1 MGRKWVWVLLVA
13 AVVAAGAITWRRAGP
28 VTVDVVR
35 PTRGPAVDAIYATG
49 TVEPTVMLPIAPRV
63 AGRLTALNVDEGAS
77 VRNGQVLAR
86 LDAADLESTV
96 EELQARARFAR
107 DQLRRTEELVKRGVS
122 AAIDLDRARS
132 DADAADAALKRAR
145 AQRDF
150 TALTAPADGTII
162 RRDGEIGQYIPVGQP
177 VFYLACCAPLR
188 VTAEVDEEDIPRVR
202 IDQPVVLRAD
212 ALPGRTFDGSVSEI
226 TPKGDPVARSYRVRI
241 RVPAPE
247 GLRVGMT
254 VDANL
259 VVSER
264 RNALLVPTSAVR
276 DGAVW
281 LVVDGRAQRQP
292 IRIGVA
298 GAARTEVLD
307 GLAPDATLVATPVD
321 TLEDGRRV
329 RVKTA
334 VDASSTPGTPGAPG
348 TPGTPSTPGAP
359 NTATPAAAANGAPAN
374 PANPAT
380 PATPAAAAN

>member
-1 MGRKWVWVLLVA
+1 MRRKWVWVLLLVA
-13 AVVAAGAITWRRAGP
+13 IAVAGAIAWRRAGP
-28 VTVDVVR
+28 VNVEVVQ

-63 AGRLTALNVDEGAS
+63 AGRLAVLNVDEGAS
-77 VRNGQVLAR
+77 VKDGQVLAR

-96 EELQARARFAR
+96 EELQARAAFAR
-107 DQLRRTEELVKRGVS
+107 DQLRRTEELVKRGVA

-132 DADAADAALKRAR
+132 EADAANAVVKRAR

-150 TALTAPADGTII
+150 TALTSPANGTII
-162 RRDGEIGQYIPVGQP
+162 KRDGEIGQYIPVGQP
-177 VFYLACCAPLR
+177 VFFLACCAPLR

-212 ALPGRTFDGSVSEI
+212 ALPGRTLDGTVAEI

-241 RVPAPE
+241 RVPNPE

-264 RNALLVPTSAVR
+264 QNALLVPTSAVR

-281 LVVDGRAQRQP
+281 VVVDGKVRKQAIQ
-292 IRIGVA
+292 IGVA
-298 GAARTEVLD
+298 GAARTEVLS
-307 GLAPDATLVATPVD
+307 GLAADATLVAVPAD
-321 TLEDGRRV
+321 TLTDGRRV
-329 RVKTA
+329 RVKELVPSAPALPTA
-334 VDASSTPGTPGAPG
+334 PAPAPASS
-348 TPGTPSTPGAP
+348 
-359 NTATPAAAANGAPAN
+359 PAAN
-374 PANPAT
+374 
-380 PATPAAAAN
+380 